1 MVKTAVL
8 VSGGGT
14 NLQAIIDANL
24 FGEIKNCELAAV
36 ISSNPEAYAI
46 ERAQYAG
53 IPIYI
58 VDRSVFPNRLSFTK
72 AILEKLRDLEIDLVV
87 YAGFN
92 FILGPQLIKAYQNK
106 IINIHPSLLP
116 SFCGPGF
123 YGLRVHE
130 AVLEHGAKVTGAT
143 AHFATELVDDG
154 PIILQKAVRIFE
166 DDTPATLQRRVMEE
180 AEWKILPEAISL
192 FCEGRL
198 VLDGRRVRIKAPED
212 ERNEQ
217 EDDR

>member
-24 FGEIKNCELAAV
+24 FGEIKNCDIAAV
-36 ISSNPEAYAI
+36 ISSSQEAYAVQ
-46 ERAQYAG
+46 RAQNAR
-53 IPIYI
+53 IPAYI
-58 VDRSVFPNRLSFTK
+58 VEKSVFPNRRVFTK
-72 AILEKLRDLEIDLVV
+72 ALLDKLQDLEIELVV

-92 FILGPQLIKAYQNK
+92 YILDPPLIKAYKNR
-106 IINIHPSLLP
+106 IINIHPSLIP
-116 SFCGPGF
+116 SFCGPGY

-130 AVLEHGAKVTGAT
+130 AVLSHGVKVTGAT
-143 AHFATELVDDG
+143 AHFATEVADDG
-154 PIILQKAVRIFE
+154 PIILQKAVPILE
-166 DDTPATLQRRVMEE
+166 GDTPKTLQRRVMED

-198 VLDGRRVRIKAPED
+198 EVDGRIVRI
-212 ERNEQ
+212 RSNE
-217 EDDR
+217 E